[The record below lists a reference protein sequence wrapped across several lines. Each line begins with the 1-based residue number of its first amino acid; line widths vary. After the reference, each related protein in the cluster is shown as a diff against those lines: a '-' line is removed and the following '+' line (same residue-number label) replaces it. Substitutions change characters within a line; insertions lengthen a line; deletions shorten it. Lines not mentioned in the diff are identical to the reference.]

1 MQVQLNTTTNS
12 YQNPNFNAKFS
23 KSAQAYMDKEMKYL
37 EERSHDVM
45 YGRYYIECKNFA
57 KEIIEDI
64 KNLKPKG
71 KDLYIDIFGIKNPH
85 FICYKYE
92 NALDTLAGDSDMSLN
107 NPLINVLIDLKNNVL
122 RNFITLNDKED
133 DDKRYNEICKLLR
146 VRPDDDFRVK
156 WIGDV
161 RDQGISI
168 KDKPWKL
175 KCDEGW
181 DNKKGEY
188 YQRFY
193 YTKS

>member
-1 MQVQLNTTTNS
+1 MQVQLNTTTNN

-64 KNLKPKG
+64 KNLNPKG
-71 KDLYIDIFGIKNPH
+71 KDLYIDYIRYKKPIFV
-85 FICYKYE
+85 CYKHE
-92 NALDTLAGDSDMSLN
+92 NASDMFAGSSDFSLN
-107 NPLINVLIDLKNNVL
+107 NPFIEVLIDLKNNVL
-122 RNFITLNDKED
+122 RNFTKGLDRED
-133 DDKRYNEICKLLR
+133 DEKRYNGICKLLR

-161 RDQGISI
+161 REQGISI

-175 KCDEGW
+175 HIAGGW
-181 DNKKGEY
+181 NNDEY
-188 YQRFY
+188 YGKSY
-193 YTKS
+193 YTKTKD